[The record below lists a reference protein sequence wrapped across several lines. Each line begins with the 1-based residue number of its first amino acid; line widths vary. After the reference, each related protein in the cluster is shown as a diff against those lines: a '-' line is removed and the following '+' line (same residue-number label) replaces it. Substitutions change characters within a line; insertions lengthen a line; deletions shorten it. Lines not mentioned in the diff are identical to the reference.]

1 MIVLELAFFSAVYL
15 HSSLQAVDKVE
26 RNLKY
31 IYIYTK
37 IDRVFM
43 IETKS
48 YTVLDTS
55 QEVLRESLSE
65 INSIMCPPLNSI
77 SMNIQAQTSLVCF
90 A

>member
-1 MIVLELAFFSAVYL
+1 
-15 HSSLQAVDKVE
+15 
-26 RNLKY
+26 
-31 IYIYTK
+31 
-37 IDRVFM
+37 M